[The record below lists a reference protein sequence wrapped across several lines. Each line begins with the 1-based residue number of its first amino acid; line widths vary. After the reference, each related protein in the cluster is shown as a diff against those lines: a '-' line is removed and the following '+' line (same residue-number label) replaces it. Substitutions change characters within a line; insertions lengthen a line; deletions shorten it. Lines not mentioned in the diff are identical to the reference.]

1 MFFKIQKFP
10 ENRFK
15 NVHSSLLQVLK
26 TLKRKIAS
34 KMFTVHHRKHW
45 TNANLGQTCEIII
58 PNFYS
63 WVILGEK
70 SGFTLRV
77 KCSTCNSQ
85 YMFPKLDPKLAS
97 SAYYIGENLGVNK
110 FFSYLLWDYF
120 KQTLFM
126 GQNWDML
133 TPTLT
138 VLGCTRLFLG
148 QSWVYFESKFHFS

>member
-97 SAYYIGENLGVNK
+97 SAYYIGDNLGLHK
-110 FFSYLLWDYF
+110 LICTFFGAISSKHIFYGS
-120 KQTLFM
+120 K
-126 GQNWDML
+126 
-133 TPTLT
+133 
-138 VLGCTRLFLG
+138 LGHAHPNINCFGVYSVILG
-148 QSWVYFESKFHFS
+148 PKLGIF